1 MANTGY
7 SAVKQVASAYWYKI
21 NGKNTTKAAYNAYK
35 NKPGGDEGGKSTND
49 PDANGN
55 KAKIKKDRSNNAA
68 SKKST
73 ALTKAQTTAKGGVSP
88 PLKQKVDPDAPGTP
102 GTPGYEPPV
111 KRSDLDAKG
120 KAIWDK
126 NHAKKG
132 KTILRVP
139 GKIKKKTKKSPLE
152 FGWKDALD
160 AGQIALT
167 AAGTIPGVGIIADG
181 VNTAVSGGRAA
192 YAGATGDKKGVKEHT
207 TNMALNAAMMIPVV
221 GQGVAST
228 KLAYATG
235 KQALKTGGKKLA
247 KKIGEK
253 AVIKT
258 TKAGAQKS
266 AELTSKPKEV
276 KNKKKYAENY
286 KGKSNKSIA

>member
-7 SAVKQVASAYWYKI
+7 SAIKQVASAYWYKI

-88 PLKQKVDPDAPGTP
+88 PFKQKVNGKPLPK
-102 GTPGYEPPV
+102 GYTKKDKKFLD
-111 KRSDLDAKG
+111 KRKEDVVRREELDAKG
-120 KAIWDK
+120 KAIYDA
-126 NHAKKG
+126 NLAKAAA
-132 KTILRVP
+132 
-139 GKIKKKTKKSPLE
+139 KKKTKKSPLE

-221 GQGVAST
+221 GQGVAGT
-228 KLAYATG
+228 KLAYAAG

-247 KKIGEK
+247 SKVTQGVVKKTAKTG
-253 AVIKT
+253 IKKGT
-258 TKAGAQKS
+258 DYV
-266 AELTSKPKEV
+266 SKPKEV

-286 KGKSNKSIA
+286 KAKSNKSIA

>member
-1 MANTGY
+1 MAKTGY

-55 KAKIKKDRSNNAA
+55 KAKIKKDRS
-68 SKKST
+68 K
-73 ALTKAQTTAKGGVSP
+73 LTKAQTTAKGGVSP

-152 FGWKDALD
+152 FDWKDALD
-160 AGQIALT
+160 TTQKTLVGAGM
-167 AAGTIPGVGIIADG
+167 IPGYGNIADG
-181 VNTAVSGGRAA
+181 LNTAISAGRAG
-192 YAGATGDKKGVKEHT
+192 YAKYKGDEAGYKEHR
-207 TNMALNAAMMIPVV
+207 NNAAVNATMMIPGI
-221 GQGVAST
+221 GQTAAT
-228 KLAYATG
+228 AKLTSMG
-235 KQALKTGGKKLA
+235 LKEGSKYLA
-247 KKIGEK
+247 KNVVKK
-253 AVIKT
+253 APKVI
-258 TKAGAQKS
+258 TKVQAKKAASNVQASVDNKS
-266 AELTSKPKEV
+266 KVKKNAPKV
-276 KNKKKYAENY
+276 PKKQYAENY

>member
-7 SAVKQVASAYWYKI
+7 SAIKQVASAYWYKI
-21 NGKNTTKAAYNAYK
+21 DGKNTTKAAYNAYK

-88 PLKQKVDPDAPGTP
+88 PFKQKVNGKPLPK
-102 GTPGYEPPV
+102 GYTKKDKKFLDKQKEDV
-111 KRSDLDAKG
+111 VRREDLDAKG
-120 KAIWDK
+120 KAIYDA
-126 NHAKKG
+126 NLAKAAA
-132 KTILRVP
+132 
-139 GKIKKKTKKSPLE
+139 KKKTKKSPLE

-221 GQGVAST
+221 GQGVAGT
-228 KLAYATG
+228 KLAYAAG

-247 KKIGEK
+247 SKVTQGVVKKTAKTG
-253 AVIKT
+253 IKKGT
-258 TKAGAQKS
+258 DYV
-266 AELTSKPKEV
+266 SKPKEV

-286 KGKSNKSIA
+286 KAKSNKSIA

>member
-7 SAVKQVASAYWYKI
+7 SAIKQVASAYWYKI

-88 PLKQKVDPDAPGTP
+88 PFKQKVNGKPLPK
-102 GTPGYEPPV
+102 GYTKKDKKFLDKQKEDV
-111 KRSDLDAKG
+111 VRREDLDAKG
-120 KAIWDK
+120 KAIYDA
-126 NHAKKG
+126 NLAKAAA
-132 KTILRVP
+132 
-139 GKIKKKTKKSPLE
+139 KKKTKKSPLE

-221 GQGVAST
+221 GQGVAGT
-228 KLAYATG
+228 KLAYAAG

-247 KKIGEK
+247 SKVTQGVVKKTAKTG
-253 AVIKT
+253 IKKGT
-258 TKAGAQKS
+258 DYV
-266 AELTSKPKEV
+266 SKPKEV

-286 KGKSNKSIA
+286 KAKSNKSIA